1 MGSWACLKY
10 EEVGSRKLALL
21 FVFVQVCLWFSSMF
35 VFVQVC
41 LCLFEFVRACLRL
54 FVFVQFFSL
63 VLLKIV
69 VCFFIFLGFF
79 NHILFVCS
87 LFVFRAC
94 QACVL
99 FSSQTFH
106 TRYR

>member
-54 FVFVQFFSL
+54 FVFVQFF
-63 VLLKIV
+63 
-69 VCFFIFLGFF
+69 FLGFVK
-79 NHILFVCS
+79 NCGLF
-87 LFVFRAC
+87 FYIFG
-94 QACVL
+94 
-99 FSSQTFH
+99 FF
-106 TRYR
+106 